1 MTLRNLFTTIVC
13 CATTFCAAQITMT
26 IDATKRGPLTSPY
39 QYGLFFEEINHA
51 GDGGLYAEQVRNRSF
66 DEGLDGWSKYTTVGA
81 SMTLTTTDLLN
92 DVQRQALDI
101 FVTSASAERMRGVR
115 NEGFWGMNFV
125 EGETYTLTCWAKADN
140 DGFTGNLVAR
150 LLKSDGKTVIGEA
163 ALEGTV
169 ETAKWNKLTATIKAT
184 GTDAGGQLLLLTSNN
199 GHLYLDVV
207 SLFPQTWKG
216 RANGLRPDLAQLL
229 ADTKP
234 AFLRFPGGCY
244 VEGEAYDGKTI
255 ENSFQWK
262 NTIGPIEQRPGHLN
276 RNWRYWS
283 SDGLG
288 FDEYLQLAEDMGAA
302 PMFVVNVG
310 LGHGWYVPMEDLDTL
325 VQNTLDAIEYANGD
339 GSTYWGARR
348 IKNGHPAPY
357 NLKFIEIGNENYNFN
372 MSSNS
377 DQSYDYPERY
387 YRFYSAIKAKYPDIV
402 TIGNVEAWGTD
413 NPTWRNKYP
422 VELVDEHYYRT
433 SAWMRDNYHKYD
445 NYPREPKVY
454 VGEYAANSGSWG
466 QYGNL
471 NAALGEAIFMLGMEK
486 NSDAV
491 SMGSF
496 APIFTHEKDPAWAYD
511 MIHFN
516 AAQNFVTPS
525 YHVQKMMGNNLGYQN
540 LKWTET
546 GNTVTAAAQ
555 HQVGVATWDTQASYD
570 NVVVTANDL
579 TVVADDFSA
588 NSGWNVNGGSWN
600 VRDGVLRQ
608 TASGTNNDLGCRY
621 VNQTKFS
628 AADYILTLRARK
640 DSGAEG
646 FLVIFDYQ
654 DANNY
659 AWWNIGGWG
668 NTQNA
673 IEICRNG
680 SKSQYSTAR
689 FSVENGQWYDLKVE
703 VIGSTIRCYV
713 DGTLLHE
720 LTLDSEPAIYQSAQ
734 LSTDG
739 KELILK
745 VVNPNSTAQQ
755 LIVNAKNMTLG
766 GGTVERLSSAKGT
779 DENTMDEPD
788 KVKPMKLSQYE
799 QAFEHEFGQ
808 VDSDQ
813 NWGFVDQARRLA
825 AADGL
830 KLDIPAF
837 SLNIYRLAVTDV
849 ADEIPQKTVADYPEY
864 VEEDKDMAA
873 YLYAHMHETG
883 EYTCYALSTSG
894 NDWNDLFGSQEVF
907 DTKAYTK
914 TGGMRDAYVCR
925 LKSGNGFMLVGTD
938 MTSRLGWTSNH
949 IMDLMLS
956 PDLIHWTKEVFI
968 DLESE
973 ENLKAL
979 SKVYP
984 DMDASKMTAAW
995 APQVIYDPQTKKYV
1009 LYYSVGFP
1017 DYHRTF
1023 YQLLDEELNI
1033 LTEPRLYFD
1042 PGYDIIDDD
1051 IVWNAVDQQY
1061 VMFFKCESSN
1071 GFDRAT
1077 ATTLV
1082 PEEGAT
1088 GTTVWTV
1095 TKGVHVGENNQAIEG
1110 MSQWRPIGDLRW
1122 RLAYIN
1128 YSNGYVYRM
1137 RYMDEH
1143 CQNVDAAGHTISGSL
1158 RAQHGCVL
1166 KLKQQEYDFLLAWEQ
1181 VKKLLPAVEAYHAL
1195 RPTEQHAAAIKAAQD
1210 ALNQTTTFAEN
1221 YAAMKKAGELLAAC
1235 QTDMRQIAI
1244 EEAVEK
1250 GYGDLTPLIE
1260 NADFSK
1266 GGASW
1271 GRWPEFTQANGNVAE
1286 FWNTD
1291 FYMSQWLEGLPNGKY
1306 EVSVQSYYRFGSIN
1320 NAARAHG
1327 NGTEE
1332 LNAILFANDESLPIM
1347 SIFDSS
1353 TAENYTLSPYT
1364 YPDNVAQAN
1373 QAFNTLGLYTNKLQ
1387 TTVTDGTLNIGIYNY
1402 ESVNSDWCCFDNF
1415 RLTYLGPDTRVSSVK
1430 QGTGRW
1436 PHDIYNLHGQRVSKP
1451 GKGVYIVGGKKM
1463 KRLNQ

>member
-1 MTLRNLFTTIVC
+1 MTLRNLITAFAFV
-13 CATTFCAAQITMT
+13 ATNFCAAQITMT
-26 IDATKRGPLTSPY
+26 LDATQRGPLTSPY

-51 GDGGLYAEQVRNRSF
+51 GDGGLYAELVRNRSF
-66 DEGLDGWSKYTTVGA
+66 EEGLDGWSKATTVGA
-81 SMTLTTTDLLN
+81 SMTLKTDDLLN
-92 DVQRQALDI
+92 DVQRQALDLN
-101 FVTSASAERMRGVR
+101 VTSASADRMRGVK
-115 NEGFWGMNFV
+115 NEGFWGMSFV
-125 EGETYTLTCWAKADN
+125 EGETYTLTCWAKANN
-140 DGFTGNLVAR
+140 DGFTGNVVAR
-150 LLKSDGKTVIGEA
+150 LLQSDGKTVIGEA
-163 ALEGTV
+163 TLEGTI
-169 ETAKWNKLTATIKAT
+169 ETTKWNKLTATIKAT

-207 SLFPQTWKG
+207 SLFPKTWND

-244 VEGEAYDGKTI
+244 VEGEAYEGNTI
-255 ENSFQWK
+255 ENAFRWK

-339 GSTYWGARR
+339 GSTYWGAQR
-348 IKNGHPAPY
+348 IKNGHVAPY

-433 SAWMRDNYHKYD
+433 ASWMRDNYHKYD
-445 NYPREPKVY
+445 NYPREPRVY

-471 NAALGEAIFMLGMEK
+471 NSALGEAIFMLGMEK
-486 NSDAV
+486 NSDVV

-496 APIFTHEKDPAWAYD
+496 APIFTHEQDPYWAYD

-516 AAQNFVTPS
+516 AARNFVTPS
-525 YHVQKMMGNNLGYQN
+525 YHVQQLMGNNLGYQN

-546 GNTVTAAAQ
+546 GNTVTASSQ
-555 HQVGVATWDTQASYD
+555 HRVGLATWDTQASYSD
-570 NVVVTANDL
+570 LKVYTADSDL
-579 TVVADDFSA
+579 TSTFEGWADSRGAWSYSTDGMVSSTGNGQPCQTVLQPSFSA
-588 NSGWNVNGGSWN
+588 S
-600 VRDGVLRQ
+600 
-608 TASGTNNDLGCRY
+608 
-621 VNQTKFS
+621 
-628 AADYILTLRARK
+628 DYTMEVRARK
-640 DSGAEG
+640 DGGAEG
-646 FLVIFDYQ
+646 FLIIFDYQ
-654 DANNY
+654 DSNNY
-659 AWWNIGGWG
+659 AWWNIGGWS
-668 NTQNA
+668 NSQNA

-680 SKSQYSTAR
+680 SKSQYSYVSYR
-689 FSVENGQWYDLKVE
+689 VNQGQWYDLKVE
-703 VIGSTIRCYV
+703 VTGNTIKCYV
-713 DGTLLHE
+713 DGELLHE

-734 LSTDG
+734 LTEDG

-745 VVNPNSTAQQ
+745 VVNPNGTSQQ
-755 LIVNAKNMTLG
+755 LQLNAKNMTIG
-766 GGTVERLSSAKGT
+766 SGTVQRLTSAYGT
-779 DENTMDEPD
+779 DENTMQNPD
-788 KVKPMKLSQYE
+788 KVKPS
-799 QAFEHEFGQ
+799 AP
-808 VDSDQ
+808 VPCS
-813 NWGFVDQARRLA
+813 LA
-825 AADGL
+825 AGNT
-830 KLDIPAF
+830 LDIPAY
-837 SLNIYRLAVTDV
+837 SLNIFRLAVSDV
-849 ADEIPQKTVADYPEY
+849 AAEAPQHTVADYPEY

-973 ENLKAL
+973 ENLAAL
-979 SKVYP
+979 SKVFP
-984 DMDASKMTAAW
+984 GIDAEKMTAAW
-995 APQVIYDPQTKKYV
+995 APQVIYDPQTQKYV

-1077 ATTLV
+1077 ARQLV

-1128 YSNGYVYRM
+1128 YSGGYTYRM

-1143 CQNVDAAGHTISGSL
+1143 CLSVDPAGHTISGNL

-1166 KLKQQEYDFLLAWEQ
+1166 KLTQQEYDFLLAWEQ
-1181 VKKLLPAVEAYHAL
+1181 VKSLLPAVEAYNRL
-1195 RPTEQHAAAIKAAQD
+1195 RPTEQHAAAIKAANE
-1210 ALNQTTTFAEN
+1210 ALSQTTTFAEN
-1221 YAAMKKAGELLAAC
+1221 FAAMQRAAQLLAAC
-1235 QTDMRQIAI
+1235 PTDMRQIAI
-1244 EEAVEK
+1244 DEAVEK

-1260 NADFSK
+1260 NADFSE
-1266 GGASW
+1266 GANHW
-1271 GRWPEFTQANGNVAE
+1271 VRYPEFTQANGQVAE
-1286 FWNTD
+1286 FWNTS
-1291 FYMSQWLEGLPNGKY
+1291 FYMSQWLENLPNGKY
-1306 EVSVQSYYRFGSIN
+1306 ELSVQSYYRYGSIN
-1320 NAARAHG
+1320 NASRTHS

-1332 LNAILFANDESLPIM
+1332 LNAFLFANADSTPIM

-1353 TAENYTLSPYT
+1353 TEGHFTLSPYT

-1373 QAFNTLGLYTNKLQ
+1373 QAFNTDGLYTNKLQ
-1387 TTVTDGTLNIGIYNY
+1387 TTVVDGTLSFGIYNY
-1402 ESVNSDWCCFDNF
+1402 NSVNSDWCCFDNF
-1415 RLTYLGPDTRVSSVK
+1415 RLTYLGPDTRISGVE
-1430 QGTGRW
+1430 QGRAAAAV
-1436 PHDIYNLHGQRVSKP
+1436 YNLQGQRVSKP
-1451 GKGVYIVGGKKM
+1451 GKGVYIINGKKVT
-1463 KRLNQ
+1463 K